1 MSKSILVV
9 EDYPETLV
17 MFQQII
23 ETSGFEFKGVDT
35 GEKALEAVA
44 NKEYSL
50 ILLDIMLPR
59 VDGFE
64 VARRIK
70 ANLKTKNIP
79 IVAVTAFDVPDIVDK
94 CKAAGMDDVLLKPF
108 EVDNLITI
116 INKYLA

>member
-1 MSKSILVV
+1 MPKAILVV

-17 MFQQII
+17 MDQQIL
-23 ETSGFEFKGVDT
+23 ESSGFEFKGVDT

-64 VARRIK
+64 VARRIR
-70 ANLKTKNIP
+70 ANPKTKNIP
-79 IVAVTAFDVPDIVDK
+79 IIAVTAFDVPDIVEK
-94 CKAAGMDDVLLKPF
+94 CKAAGMNDVLLKPF
-108 EVDNLITI
+108 EFNNLLTI
-116 INKYLA
+116 INKHLL